1 MERLQKVMAER
12 GVASRRK
19 CEEYIRAGRVRVNGK
34 QVTELGVKVNPF
46 SDRIEVDGKL
56 LENEE
61 RVYILLHKPAGV
73 ITSARDPQ
81 GRRTVL
87 DLLKRVT
94 SRVYPVGRLDYETE
108 GLLLLTNDGEL
119 ANRVMH
125 PRYEIEKEYR
135 AYVQGKP
142 TPEALEQLR
151 NGVKLEDGVT
161 SPAEVALI
169 ECDAKG
175 NSWLSIILHEGKN
188 RQVRRMCAQVGF
200 PVIYLKRVRLGFLTL
215 GDLKKGEYRRLT
227 EAEIIRLKSD
237 LGL

>member
-1 MERLQKVMAER
+1 
-12 GVASRRK
+12 
-19 CEEYIRAGRVRVNGK
+19 
-34 QVTELGVKVNPF
+34 
-46 SDRIEVDGKL
+46 